1 MRKGFADAK
10 LPYDSPFSSDLL
22 KISEIFEQ
30 NLEIYF
36 KKRVKGVE
44 TSNLKLARVHFTV
57 IQKEK
62 SEAIEQKTKKEIID
76 LIVTLTTG
84 LKEDEKSDILS
95 TCTKSRNKQ
104 FLINAYQELLEGQ
117 SNEAL
122 NMIEEDE

>member
-1 MRKGFADAK
+1 M
-10 LPYDSPFSSDLL
+10 
-22 KISEIFEQ
+22 
-30 NLEIYF
+30 
-36 KKRVKGVE
+36 
-44 TSNLKLARVHFTV
+44 
-57 IQKEK
+57 
-62 SEAIEQKTKKEIID
+62 
-76 LIVTLTTG
+76 TLTTG